1 MLYNTLMDKQIVRLD
16 ELFLVIKSI
25 TDIRAK
31 SELFKMY
38 QNCRRIA
45 DILSRESVE
54 CKRLKRVTPKY
65 TDLLLQLDN
74 SVYDFEQ
81 WVTFS
86 KLLY

>member
-1 MLYNTLMDKQIVRLD
+1 MDEQVARLN
-16 ELFLVIKSI
+16 ELFNVVKST
-25 TDIRAK
+25 TDMRAK
-31 SELFKMY
+31 SQLFKMY

-45 DILSRESVE
+45 DDLSRESVE

-65 TDLLLQLDN
+65 TDLLLQLDD
-74 SVYDFEQ
+74 SVKNFEN